1 MNTENYTPTEY
12 EDDAKVQTIT
22 SLAIV
27 RRCVKSP
34 DIAAGSK
41 WIVTAYLRRDV
52 PVAEAVAAWR
62 DRGSAS
68 DGTYRARKALKECNW
83 LGEKPVAVTRNG
95 WTFAFAVA
103 QVSETIVTL

>member
-12 EDDAKVQTIT
+12 TDDAKAQTIT

-34 DIAAGSK
+34 DRAAGNK
-41 WIVTAYLRRDV
+41 WIASAFLNPDI

-68 DGTYRARKALKECNW
+68 DGIYRMRKALKECNW
-83 LGEKPVAVTRNG
+83 LGEKPIAVTRNG

-103 QVSETIVTL
+103 QVSETIVII

>member
-12 EDDAKVQTIT
+12 TEDAKVQTTT

-34 DIAAGSK
+34 DRASGSK
-41 WIVTAYLRRDV
+41 WIATAYLQTDI
-52 PVAEAVAAWR
+52 PVAEAVSAWR
-62 DRGSAS
+62 DRESRG
-68 DGTYRARKALKECNW
+68 DGTYRMRKALKECNW

-103 QVSETIVTL
+103 QVSETIAAI